1 MQFSESWLRTFVDP
15 QISSEALADLLTMAG
30 LEVEE
35 QLASG
40 PFFDKVVVGE
50 ILTVEKHPNADRLNL
65 CTVNVGEELP
75 RQIVCGASN
84 VAVGLKVPCAL
95 PGASLPNGL
104 VIREAKVRDVLS
116 SGMLCAASELGL
128 EQSSDGLL
136 ILSAKF
142 PVGLS
147 LREAL
152 DLDDLLMTLKLTPNR
167 PDCLGL
173 LGLAREVAAFT
184 GAPIHVPEI
193 KPVPPQIED
202 RWPVLIETGGL
213 CGRYTGRVVRG
224 VNARAETPDYIKKR
238 LERSGLRS
246 ISALVDISNY
256 VMLEMNRPNHIF
268 DLDKV
273 KGPLTIRFARKGEKL
288 KLLGGKEV
296 ELDERFGVIADTE
309 GLIDLAGIMGG
320 ERTACSLDTSNIIIE
335 AAFWLPS
342 AVQGRSRLLGL
353 NTDAGHRFERGVDYA
368 DAIAVVER
376 LTALILQICGGEPG
390 LIEDIVRELPSRDPV
405 TVRFERV
412 RRILGTPVSDN
423 QILTIYER
431 LGFSPVNNEDGTVVL
446 CPPSWRYDLKLEIDF
461 VEEIAR
467 IIGYN
472 NIPPQSPMSRLELGV
487 NSELLRSSSEIRHM
501 FASRGFQE
509 VITLA
514 FTPHSWEEDFSAN
527 ESPVLLANP
536 IASHLSVMRSSL
548 LGGLIQVLSYNRRRQ
563 QTRLKIFEMARVF
576 SNLPDIKDQSVKG
589 FQQPVHVAGLLWGT
603 ALPEQWG
610 ETKRQADIFDLK
622 ADLEEIV
629 ADGSLD
635 FAEKSHPALH
645 PGRSAQVIRF
655 GKPIGWLGELHPEWV
670 VKYDLES
677 APIVFEVEAEA
688 IRARAIPKYQPPS
701 AYPAVVRDIAV
712 LVAKDI
718 SVQLLSD
725 RLTANAPAVL
735 TDVTLFDL
743 YQGKGVPQDMKSLA
757 FRLVFQDNKGTLE
770 DKQVDQFVEAMIVE
784 LKKCGAILR
793 A

>member
-30 LEVEE
+30 LEVED
-35 QLASG
+35 QLAAA
-40 PFFDKVVVGE
+40 PFFDKVVVAK
-50 ILTVEKHPNADRLNL
+50 ILTVEKHPDADRLNL
-65 CTVNVGEELP
+65 CTVDVGEAPP

-84 VAVGLKVPCAL
+84 VAEGLKVPCAL
-95 PGASLPNGL
+95 PGARLPNGL
-104 VIREAKVRDVLS
+104 EIREAKVRGVSS

-136 ILSAKF
+136 ILSTEF

-152 DLDDLLMTLKLTPNR
+152 DLDDLMMTLKLTPNR

-173 LGLAREVAAFT
+173 IGLAREVAAFT
-184 GAPIHVPEI
+184 GSPMCVPQIESI
-193 KPVPPQIED
+193 PPQIED
-202 RWPVLIETGGL
+202 RWPVLIETDGL

-224 VNARAETPDYIKKR
+224 VNARAKTPDYIRKR

-268 DLDKV
+268 DLDRV
-273 KGPLTIRFARKGEKL
+273 KGPLTIRFAKKSEQL
-288 KLLGGKEV
+288 TLLGGKEV
-296 ELDERFGVIADTE
+296 SLDERFGVIADTE

-342 AVQGRSRLLGL
+342 AIQGRSRLLGL
-353 NTDAGHRFERGVDYA
+353 NTDAGHRFERGVDFA

-376 LTALILQICGGEPG
+376 LTGLILEICGGAPG
-390 LIEDIVRELPSRDPV
+390 PVEDIVRELPSRDPV
-405 TVRFERV
+405 TVRFDRV
-412 RRILGTPVSDN
+412 RRILGTEISDS

-431 LGFSPVNNEDGTVVL
+431 LGFSPVKSDDGTVL
-446 CPPSWRYDLKLEIDF
+446 LSPPSWRYDLKLEIDF

-467 IIGYN
+467 IVGYN
-472 NIPPQSPMSRLELGV
+472 NIPAQSPMSRLELRAH
-487 NSELLRSSSEIRHM
+487 SELLRSGSATRHM

-509 VITLA
+509 VLNLA
-514 FTPHSWEEDFSAN
+514 FTPNSWEEDFSAN
-527 ESPVLLANP
+527 ATPVLLANP

-576 SNLPDIKDQSVKG
+576 SSLPDAKGEPVHG
-589 FQQPVHVAGLLWGT
+589 FQQPVHIAGLLWG
-603 ALPEQWG
+603 ASLPEQWG
-610 ETKRQADIFDLK
+610 EAKRQADIFDLK
-622 ADLEEIV
+622 NDLEEIV
-629 ADGSLD
+629 ADGSLT
-635 FAEKSHPALH
+635 FAAKPHPALH
-645 PGRSAQVIRF
+645 PGRSAEVSRF

-670 VKYDLES
+670 VKYDLDT

-688 IRARAIPKYQPPS
+688 MQARTIPRYRPPS
-701 AYPAVVRDIAV
+701 AYPAIVRDIAV
-712 LVAKDI
+712 LVGKD
-718 SVQLLSD
+718 VPVEMLTD
-725 RLTANAPAVL
+725 RVTANAPEVL
-735 TDVTLFDL
+735 SDVTLFDL
-743 YQGKGVPQDMKSLA
+743 YQGKGVPEEMKSLA

-770 DKQVDQFVEAMIVE
+770 DKQVDQFVEAILDEM
-784 LKKCGAILR
+784 KKCGAILR
-793 A
+793 T